1 MRIEKIY
8 RYPVK
13 GLSAEALEAVAL
25 TPGEMLAHDR
35 RFALAQGDA
44 PFDVA
49 APRWLSKRNFG
60 CLMVNE
66 RLALLH
72 TAFDPH
78 DGSHAICAP
87 GAAPF
92 LGDTRTEEGK
102 AAIALYLTDFLGA
115 EARGEPRFIEAP
127 GHRFSDVAMK
137 VVSIIGLGSL
147 HALEAEAG
155 MVLDPLRFRANF
167 YFSGGR
173 PWAEFDWIGKEIQIG
188 QVRLKVVKRIVR
200 CAATEVNPE
209 TAARDADPPR
219 DLRRHFGH
227 ADLGVYAEVLDGGKI
242 ALGDALEPMM
252 LDL

>member
-25 TPGEMLAHDR
+25 TPCEMLAHDR

-60 CLMVNE
+60 CLMANE

-72 TAFDPH
+72 SAFDPH
-78 DGSHAICAP
+78 DGSLAIRAP

-92 LGDTRTEEGK
+92 LGDTRTAEGK
-102 AAIALYLTDFLGA
+102 AAIARYLTDFLGP

-155 MVLDPLRFRANF
+155 M
-167 YFSGGR
+167 G
-173 PWAEFDWIGKEIQIG
+173 PWAEFDWLGQEIQIG
-188 QVRLKVVKRIVR
+188 QVRLQVVKRIVR

-209 TAARDADPPR
+209 TAKRDANPPR

-227 ADLGVYAEVLDGGKI
+227 ADLGVYAEVLEGGQV

>member
-25 TPGEMLAHDR
+25 TPGEMLAHVR

-78 DGSHAICAP
+78 DGSLAIRAP

-92 LGDTRTEEGK
+92 LGDTRTEQGK
-102 AAIALYLTDFLGA
+102 ATIAAYLTAFLGP

-137 VVSIIGLGSL
+137 VVSIIGLASL

-155 MVLDPLRFRANF
+155 MALDPIRFRANF

-173 PWAEFDWIGKEIQIG
+173 PWAEFDWLGQEIQIG

-209 TAARDADPPR
+209 TAARDANPPR

-227 ADLGVYAEVLDGGKI
+227 ADLGVYAEVLEGGQI

>member
-60 CLMVNE
+60 CLMANE

-78 DGSHAICAP
+78 DGSLAIRAP

-92 LGDTRTEEGK
+92 LGDTRTEAGK
-102 AAIALYLTDFLGA
+102 AAIARYLTDFLGP

-137 VVSIIGLGSL
+137 VVSIIGLSSL

-167 YFSGGR
+167 YFSGAR
-173 PWAEFDWIGKEIQIG
+173 PWAEFDWIGQEIQIG

-227 ADLGVYAEVLDGGKI
+227 ADLGVYAEVLEGGQV
-242 ALGDALEPMM
+242 ALGDALELMM
-252 LDL
+252 LDV